1 MDLTG
6 SRTGRVAAVAGV
18 GPGLGRELALTFAE
32 AGADLAL
39 LARNGGY
46 LEQVAGEVEAA
57 GRAAL
62 RLPADLTDRARCAE
76 AAERI
81 GERYGAVDVLVHNA
95 FSRPPLG
102 SLGDRTAADWH
113 AAVDG
118 NILSATNLLYELL
131 PLMRGRSAAVV
142 LVSSI
147 SARRPYP
154 DSGIYAVVKS
164 AMLTLVQVLAR
175 ELGPHSVRVNA
186 VVPGY
191 IESDN
196 LEAFFADA
204 GTRQGTS
211 AAQARQAAQDAT
223 CLGRFVTAREV
234 ADVAAFL
241 GSPAAAG
248 VTGQTL
254 DVNAGQWFG

>member
-6 SRTGRVAAVAGV
+6 RTVAVAGV
-18 GPGLGRELALTFAE
+18 GPGLGRELALTFAG
-32 AGADLAL
+32 AGANLAL
-39 LARNGGY
+39 LARSAGY
-46 LEQVAGEVEAA
+46 LNEVAGEVEAA

-62 RLPADLTDRARCAE
+62 RLPTDLTDRARCAE

-131 PLMRGRSAAVV
+131 PLMRGRPAAVV

-147 SARRPYP
+147 SARRPHP
-154 DSGIYAVVKS
+154 GSGIYAVVKS

-196 LEAFFADA
+196 LEAFLADA
-204 GTRQGTS
+204 DARR
-211 AAQARQAAQDAT
+211 AALEGT

>member
-1 MDLTG
+1 MDL
-6 SRTGRVAAVAGV
+6 SGRVAAIAGV
-18 GPGLGRELALTFAE
+18 GRGLGRELAVTFAE
-32 AGADLAL
+32 AGADVAL
-39 LARNGGY
+39 LARQGVY
-46 LEQVAGEVEAA
+46 LDEVAREVVAA

-62 RLPADLTDRARCAE
+62 RLPTDLTDRARCAE
-76 AAERI
+76 AARLL

-102 SLGDRTAADWH
+102 SLGERSAADWH

-131 PLMRGRSAAVV
+131 PLMKGRPASVI

-147 SARRPYP
+147 SARQPYP
-154 DSGIYAVVKS
+154 ESGVYAAMKS

-175 ELGPHSVRVNA
+175 ELGPHGVRVNA

-196 LEAFFADA
+196 LEAFFADV
-204 GTRQGTS
+204 GTQRGTS
-211 AAQARQAAQDAT
+211 AAQARQTAEATT

-234 ADVAAFL
+234 ADVVAFL
-241 GSPAAAG
+241 GSSASAG

>member
-6 SRTGRVAAVAGV
+6 RRAAIAGV
-18 GPGLGRELALTFAE
+18 GPGLGRELALTFAA
-32 AGADLAL
+32 AGAEVAL
-39 LARNGGY
+39 LARNAAH
-46 LEQVAGEVEAA
+46 LDEVAAELTPGV
-57 GRAAL
+57 L
-62 RLPADLTDRARCAE
+62 RLPTDLTDRAQCAA

-81 GERYGAVDVLVHNA
+81 GAVDVLVHNA
-95 FSRPPLG
+95 FTRPPLG
-102 SLGDRTAADWH
+102 SLGERTAADWH

-131 PLMRGRSAAVV
+131 PRMRGRSASVV
-142 LVSSI
+142 LISSI
-147 SARRPYP
+147 SARRPHP
-154 DSGIYAVVKS
+154 GSGIYAAMKS

-175 ELGPHSVRVNA
+175 ELGPAGIRVNA

-196 LEAFFADA
+196 LEAFFADP
-204 GTRQGTS
+204 
-211 AAQARQAAQDAT
+211 QARRDAEAGT

-234 ADVAAFL
+234 AAVVAFF
-241 GSPAAAG
+241 GSPLSAG

>member
-1 MDLTG
+1 MSTD
-6 SRTGRVAAVAGV
+6 GRVAAIAGV
-18 GPGLGRELALTFAE
+18 GPGLGRELALTFAG
-32 AGADLAL
+32 AGTDVAL
-39 LARNGGY
+39 LARRSDH
-46 LEQVAGEVEAA
+46 VDEVGREVRAA

-62 RLPADLTDRARCAE
+62 CLPTDLTDRDRCAE
-76 AAERI
+76 AARLI
-81 GERYGAVDVLVHNA
+81 GERYGTVDVLVHNA

-102 SLGDRTAADWH
+102 PLDERSATDWH

-131 PLMRGRSAAVV
+131 PLMQGRTASVV

-147 SARRPYP
+147 SARQPYP
-154 DSGIYAVVKS
+154 GSGIYAVVKS

-175 ELGPHSVRVNA
+175 ELGPHAVRVNA

-204 GTRQGTS
+204 GTRRGTS
-211 AAQARQAAQDAT
+211 AAQARQSAEATT

-234 ADVAAFL
+234 ADVVAFF
-241 GSPAAAG
+241 GSPASAG

>member
-1 MDLTG
+1 MG
-6 SRTGRVAAVAGV
+6 VNRRVAVVAGV
-18 GPGLGRELALTFAE
+18 GPGVGRELALTLAE
-32 AGADLAL
+32 GGADLAL
-39 LARNGGY
+39 LARRSAY
-46 LEQVAGEVEAA
+46 LDEVAGDL
-57 GRAAL
+57 GTAAL
-62 RLPADLTDRARCAE
+62 CLPADLTDRAACAE
-76 AAERI
+76 AARRV
-81 GERYGAVDVLVHNA
+81 GERFGGVDVLVHNA

-102 SLGDRTAADWH
+102 SLGERTAADWH

-118 NILSATNLLYELL
+118 NLLSATNLLYELL
-131 PLMRGRSAAVV
+131 PLMRGRRASVV
-142 LVSSI
+142 LISSI
-147 SARRPYP
+147 SARQPYP
-154 DSGIYAVVKS
+154 ESGIYAAMKS

-175 ELGPHSVRVNA
+175 ELGPHAVRVNA

-204 GTRQGTS
+204 GTRRGTS
-211 AAQARQAAQDAT
+211 AAQARQDAEATT

>member
-1 MDLTG
+1 MEL
-6 SRTGRVAAVAGV
+6 SGRCAAIAGV
-18 GPGLGRELALTFAE
+18 GPGLGRELAVAFAA
-32 AGADLAL
+32 AGADVAL
-39 LARNGGY
+39 LARRAPY
-46 LEQVAGEVEAA
+46 LEEVAGEVAA
-57 GRAAL
+57 TGRAAL
-62 RLPADLTDRARCAE
+62 CLPTDLTDRSGCAE
-76 AAERI
+76 AARRI
-81 GERYGAVDVLVHNA
+81 GERFGAVDVLVHNA

-102 SLGDRTAADWH
+102 SLGERTAADWH

-131 PLMRGRSAAVV
+131 PLMKGRGASVV

-154 DSGIYAVVKS
+154 ESGIYAAMKS
-164 AMLTLVQVLAR
+164 AMLTLVQVLAH
-175 ELGPHSVRVNA
+175 ELGPHGIRVNA

-191 IESDN
+191 IESEN

-204 GTRQGTS
+204 GARSGAG
-211 AAQARQAAQDAT
+211 AAQARHDAEAAT
-223 CLGRFVTAREV
+223 CLGRFVTPREV
-234 ADVAAFL
+234 ADVVAFF
-241 GSPAAAG
+241 GSRASTG